1 MMHSRIDHLVVTAP
15 SLQEGSAFVSDLL
28 GAPLQPGGFH
38 PRMGTHNALLRL
50 GETSYLE
57 VIAIDPEAHSPGR
70 PRWFRLDHETM
81 KDRTALCGW
90 VASTSDIQAAAD
102 EAGQAFG
109 PIEPMSRDALR
120 WRITVPQDGSMPFS
134 GIAPLFIQWDS
145 GLHPCT
151 RLEDRGC
158 ALVGIEAFH
167 PQAET
172 IQALLSAM
180 GFAGDFVV
188 SMPGPGVA
196 PHVIAHIRTPGGLRR
211 LTSLGALRG

>member
-1 MMHSRIDHLVVTAP
+1 M
-15 SLQEGSAFVSDLL
+15 SDLL
-28 GAPLQPGGFH
+28 GVPLQPGGRH

-57 VIAIDPEAHSPGR
+57 VIAIDPGAPSLDR
-70 PRWFRLDHETM
+70 PRWFQLDHETM
-81 KDRTALCGW
+81 MDRTTLCGW
-90 VASTSDIQAAAD
+90 VASTSHIRAAAD
-102 EAGQAFG
+102 TAGQAFG
-109 PIEPMSRDALR
+109 SIEAMSRDALR

-134 GIAPLFIQWDS
+134 GTAPLFIQWES
-145 GLHPCT
+145 GLHPCV

-172 IQALLSAM
+172 IRELLSAV

-211 LTSLGALRG
+211 LTSLGAPRG